1 MKRGL
6 TIFSMI
12 LAFLLGCGGG
22 GSSAPIGPAEVR
34 LELSPNKI
42 DSGDVTTVTVSVS
55 DVETQGVA
63 LKIRYP
69 EALGLVRNS
78 SKLFVNGES
87 RSFTPT
93 ENVVASGIRYLVYYI
108 KPSTFAGERGGEVRI
123 QLEGQSEV
131 VAGLVEVDVDLDN
144 PNIRNSQEFD
154 VNNPQFT
161 PVTDATIDVLG

>member
-6 TIFSMI
+6 TIFSMV
-12 LAFLLGCGGG
+12 LPFLLGCGGG
-22 GSSAPIGPAEVR
+22 GSSGPVGPAEVR

-42 DSGDVTTVTVSVS
+42 DSGDVTSVTVSIS
-55 DVETQGVA
+55 DVDAQGVA

-93 ENVVASGIRYLVYYI
+93 ENVAASGIRYLVYFI
-108 KPSTFAGERGGEVRI
+108 KPSSFAGESGGEVRI
-123 QLEGQSEV
+123 QLEGQATV
-131 VAGLVEVDVDLDN
+131 TAGLVEVDVDLDN
-144 PNIRNSQEFD
+144 PNIRNSEEFD
-154 VNNPQFT
+154 VSNPQFT
-161 PVTDATIDVLG
+161 AVTDATIDVLG